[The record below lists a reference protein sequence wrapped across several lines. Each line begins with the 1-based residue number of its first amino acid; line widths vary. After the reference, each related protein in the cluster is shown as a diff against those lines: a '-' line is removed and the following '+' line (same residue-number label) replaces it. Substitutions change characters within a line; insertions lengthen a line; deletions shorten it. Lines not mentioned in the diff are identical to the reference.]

1 MTVSVTEHA
10 VAGLRWVVVA
20 GPRLAVFRMLG
31 ELARDEVNEVVEN
44 MPERRALECFVAT
57 SQGRA
62 VLDRVVAETARAQ
75 PAEYAEL
82 AALAA
87 GAGVDFDTLLLA
99 NLRGDLGGD
108 GTGCSDLGWRRARSL
123 VAHNEDGAPALQ
135 GRFMLLT
142 LAVDGVA
149 PVTIEWYAGFL
160 PSNTLAV
167 TGHGLV
173 WGINHVQVSAPA
185 AAAGRHFVARGLQQA
200 RSLDAAIGYLS
211 THPSAGGFTYTFG
224 EAASGR
230 VATAEAAAGRV
241 VVVQAD
247 PVTRPLIWHTNHLRY
262 LDGEPGRRPPEKG
275 LAGEIDPGAAGEA
288 ARSLGLTGES
298 MARGYLLDAV
308 TVPAAEPSPDWFLD
322 ILTSAAPDGVYR
334 SAEHGDPLMTLC
346 SAVTDL
352 TAGEVTLQPR
362 GGPRV
367 RLPLADLAAGRLSTV
382 AADTQAQRSST

>member
-1 MTVSVTEHA
+1 MTASITEQA

-20 GPRLAVFRMLG
+20 GPRLAAFRALG
-31 ELARDEVNEVVEN
+31 ELARDEIHEVIEGK
-44 MPERRALECFVAT
+44 PERRALERFAAT

-82 AALAA
+82 AALAE
-87 GAGVDFDTLLLA
+87 GAGVDFDTIVLA
-99 NLRGDLGGD
+99 NLRGDLGGDD
-108 GTGCSDLGWRRARSL
+108 GTGCSDLGWRRARSV

-142 LAVDGVA
+142 LAVDGEA
-149 PVTIEWYAGFL
+149 PVTTEWYAGFL

-200 RSLDAAIGYLS
+200 RSLGAALGYLS

-241 VVVQAD
+241 AVVEAG
-247 PVTRPLIWHTNHLRY
+247 PATRPLIWHTNHLRY
-262 LDGEPGRRPPEKG
+262 LDGEPGRRPPETG
-275 LAGEIDPGAAGEA
+275 LAGEIDPGAADEA
-288 ARSLGLTGES
+288 ARSLGLPGES
-298 MARGYLLDAV
+298 LARGCVLDAV
-308 TVPAAEPSPDWFLD
+308 TEPAAEPSPDWFLD
-322 ILTSAAPDGVYR
+322 ILTSAGPDGVYR
-334 SAEHGDPLMTLC
+334 SAQHGDPLMTLC
-346 SAVTDL
+346 STATDL

-362 GGPRV
+362 GGARV
-367 RLPLADLAAGRLSTV
+367 RLPLAGLAAGRPATV
-382 AADTQAQRSST
+382 AAGTR

>member
-1 MTVSVTEHA
+1 MTASITEQA

-20 GPRLAVFRMLG
+20 GPRLAVFRALG
-31 ELARDEVNEVVEN
+31 ELARDETHEVVES
-44 MPERRALECFVAT
+44 MPERRALERFVAT

-87 GAGVDFDTLLLA
+87 GAGIDFDTILLA
-99 NLRGDLGGD
+99 NLRGDLGGDD

-142 LAVDGVA
+142 LAVDGEA
-149 PVTIEWYAGFL
+149 PVTTEWYAGFL

-185 AAAGRHFVARGLQQA
+185 AGAGRHFVARGLQQA

-211 THPSAGGFTYTFG
+211 AHVSAGGFTYTFG
-224 EAASGR
+224 EAVTGR

-241 VVVQAD
+241 AVVEAD
-247 PVTRPLIWHTNHLRY
+247 PATRPLMWHTNHLRY
-262 LDGEPGRRPPEKG
+262 LDGERASPPETSP
-275 LAGEIDPGAAGEA
+275 AAEIDPGVADEA
-288 ARSLGLTGES
+288 ARSLGLPDES
-298 MARGYLLDAV
+298 MARGCVLDAV

-346 SAVTDL
+346 SAAADL

-367 RLPLADLAAGRLSTV
+367 RLPLADLAAGRPTTV
-382 AADTQAQRSST
+382 AVDPR

>member
-1 MTVSVTEHA
+1 MTASITEQA

-20 GPRLAVFRMLG
+20 GPRLAAFRALG
-31 ELARDEVNEVVEN
+31 ELASDEIREVLES
-44 MPERRALECFVAT
+44 MPERGALERFVAT

-62 VLDRVVAETARAQ
+62 LLDRVISETTRAQ
-75 PAEYAEL
+75 PTEYAEL

-87 GAGVDFDTLLLA
+87 GAGIDFDTVLLA
-99 NLRGDLGGD
+99 NLRGDLGGRD

-142 LAVDGVA
+142 LAVDGEA
-149 PVTIEWYAGFL
+149 PVTTEWYAGFL

-173 WGINHVQVSAPA
+173 WGINHVQVSAPTLG
-185 AAAGRHFVARGLQQA
+185 AGRHFVARGLQQA
-200 RSLDAAIGYLS
+200 RSLDAAIDYLS
-211 THPSAGGFTYTFG
+211 THASAGGFAYTFG
-224 EAASGR
+224 EAVSGR
-230 VATAEAAAGRV
+230 VATAEAVAGRV
-241 VVVQAD
+241 VVVEAH
-247 PVTRPLIWHTNHLRY
+247 PATRSLMWHTNHLRY
-262 LDGEPGRRPPEKG
+262 LGGEPASPPENS
-275 LAGEIDPGAAGEA
+275 LAGEIDPSTADEA
-288 ARSLGLTGES
+288 ARSLGLADES
-298 MARGYLLDAV
+298 MARGRVLDAL

-346 SAVTDL
+346 SAATDL

-362 GGPRV
+362 GSPRV
-367 RLPLADLAAGRLSTV
+367 TLPLADLAAGRLTTV
-382 AADTQAQRSST
+382 AVDPQ

>member
-1 MTVSVTEHA
+1 MTTSITEHA
-10 VAGLRWVVVA
+10 IAGLRWVVVA
-20 GPRLAVFRMLG
+20 GPRLAAFRALG
-31 ELARDEVNEVVEN
+31 ELARDEIHEVVEN
-44 MPERRALECFVAT
+44 MPERRALERFVAT
-57 SQGRA
+57 SRGQA
-62 VLDRVVAETARAQ
+62 LLDPVVAETARAQ
-75 PAEYAEL
+75 PVEYAEL

-87 GAGVDFDTLLLA
+87 GAGVDFDTILLA

-142 LAVDGVA
+142 LAVDGEA
-149 PVTIEWYAGFL
+149 PVTSEWYAGFL

-167 TGHGLV
+167 TGHGLI

-200 RSLDAAIGYLS
+200 RSLDAAIDYLS

-241 VVVQAD
+241 AVVEAD
-247 PVTRPLIWHTNHLRY
+247 PATRPLIWHTNHLRY
-262 LDGEPGRRPPEKG
+262 LDGEPGRPPEKS
-275 LAGEIDPGAAGEA
+275 LAGEIEPSVVDEA
-288 ARSLGLTGES
+288 ARSLGLPDES
-298 MARGYLLDAV
+298 TARGCLLDAL

-322 ILTSAAPDGVYR
+322 ILTSAAPHGVYR

-346 SAVTDL
+346 SAATDL

-367 RLPLADLAAGRLSTV
+367 SLPLADLAAGRLTAV
-382 AADTQAQRSST
+382 AVDTQ

>member
-1 MTVSVTEHA
+1 MTVSIAEQT

-20 GPRLAVFRMLG
+20 GPRLAAFRALG
-31 ELARDEVNEVVEN
+31 GLALDEIHEVVES
-44 MPERRALECFVAT
+44 MPERQALERFVAT
-57 SQGRA
+57 TQGRA
-62 VLDRVVAETARAQ
+62 VLGRVVAETARAQ

-87 GAGVDFDTLLLA
+87 GAGIDFDTILLA
-99 NLRGDLGGD
+99 NLRGDLGGHD

-142 LAVDGVA
+142 LAIDGEV
-149 PVTIEWYAGFL
+149 PVTTEWYAGFL

-173 WGINHVQVSAPA
+173 WGINHVQVSVPA
-185 AAAGRHFVARGLQQA
+185 AGAGRHFVARGLQQV
-200 RSLDAAIGYLS
+200 RSLDAAIDYLS
-211 THPSAGGFTYTFG
+211 THVSAGGFTYTFG

-241 VVVQAD
+241 AVAEAG
-247 PVTRPLIWHTNHLRY
+247 PATGSLMWHTNHLRY
-262 LDGEPGRRPPEKG
+262 LDGEPTSPPEKS
-275 LAGEIDPGAAGEA
+275 LPGEIDPSVADKA
-288 ARSLGLTGES
+288 ARSLGLLDES
-298 MARGYLLDAV
+298 MARGCVLDALPL
-308 TVPAAEPSPDWFLD
+308 PAAEPSPDWFLD

-346 SAVTDL
+346 SAATDL
-352 TAGEVTLQPR
+352 TASEVTLQPR

-367 RLPLADLAAGRLSTV
+367 RLPLADLAAGRLTAV
-382 AADTQAQRSST
+382 AADRR